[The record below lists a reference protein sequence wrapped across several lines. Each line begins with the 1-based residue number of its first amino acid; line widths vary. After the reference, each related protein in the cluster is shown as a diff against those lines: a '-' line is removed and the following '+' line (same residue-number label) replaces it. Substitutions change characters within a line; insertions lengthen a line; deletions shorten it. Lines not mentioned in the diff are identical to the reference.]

1 MPDFPYSV
9 RMSTTSGPVLPVMTG
24 NSSDFPSGSFRV
36 AVLSAM
42 VVYLLNGAQSRHDVL
57 EVGLVPV
64 ATPGNDV
71 PQIVVREIE
80 QLAQRAVIRMPYQ
93 VALEQDIELKQSPA
107 AFPSEPLALDLLHH
121 SFLRRCVYPAD

>member
-42 VVYLLNGAQSRHDVL
+42 IVYLSNSAQSRHDVSQ
-57 EVGLVPV
+57 VGLVPV
-64 ATPGNDV
+64 AAPGNDV
-71 PQIVVREIE
+71 PQVVVGQVEE
-80 QLAQRAVIRMPYQ
+80 LAQRAVIRMPHQ
-93 VALEQDIELKQSPA
+93 VALEHDVQLE
-107 AFPSEPLALDLLHH
+107 
-121 SFLRRCVYPAD
+121 